1 MKVQRHLQL
10 RIEAQ
15 GKYLHSVIEKAQE
28 ALAKQHVV
36 TGLAAV
42 PDLGSSARRRSLQND
57 GSADGSC
64 LTASE
69 DILSIG
75 FSAAGG
81 DDVRRGCAAPF
92 EEEEEQDCYL
102 FLGKPERRQQE
113 RRREVAKDGC
123 NGGVAFETPAGLDL
137 SIGVVADS
145 RRRPRGGERIDLNGS
160 GWN

>member
-1 MKVQRHLQL
+1 LKVQRHLQL

-15 GKYLHSVIEKAQE
+15 GKYLHSVLEKAQE
-28 ALAKQHVV
+28 ALAKQNVV
-36 TGLAAV
+36 AGLAVV
-42 PDLGSSARRRSLQND
+42 PELASPARRRPLQND

-81 DDVRRGCAAPF
+81 DAARSQRGCAAAF
-92 EEEEEQDCYL
+92 EEEQCYL
-102 FLGKPERRQQE
+102 FLGKPEQRQE
-113 RRREVAKDGC
+113 RRLEVATDGC
-123 NGGVAFETPAGLDL
+123 NGGVAFEMAAELDL
-137 SIGVVADS
+137 SIGVVAES
-145 RRRPRGGERIDLNGS
+145 RQRSRGAERIDLNGS